1 MEKVTIVKDEPV
13 DQAMEAAKAELVE
26 QQEPA
31 PEAPAPVSE
40 RPGWLP
46 EKFNSAEDLAK
57 AYSELEKKFSKP
69 EGKPAPEDATEA
81 PSGLDL
87 SPYAEEYANNGELS
101 EESIQ
106 KLVASG
112 IPENVLSTYIDGVRA
127 LEEAQTNSVYNMVG
141 GQQSYETMLEWA
153 SENMTEGEI
162 DAFNSIVEN
171 GDMNSISM
179 AVRGLEARYVQING
193 RPSKLVQGEVSGP
206 STSAFRSV
214 AEVTAAMR
222 DPRYTKDPA
231 YRREVEERLRNANI
245 LGVTS
250 R

>member
-13 DQAMEAAKAELVE
+13 DQAMEAAKAELAA

-46 EKFNSAEDLAK
+46 EKFKSAEDLAK

-69 EGKPAPEDATEA
+69 EGKPEPVDATEA

-171 GDMNSISM
+171 GDMNAISM